1 MPIPAQ
7 PASQPASQPA
17 AQPAAENEN
26 ALSHC
31 LRQADVDQRMLAMI
45 IALLVIWVTL
55 NIMTD
60 GIFFTAR
67 NMYNL
72 AVQSSVVGIM
82 GTGMVLVIVCR
93 HIDLSVGSLLGF
105 TGMVIAFLQVEV
117 FPLGAAWNWPLTILC
132 GLVLGAVV
140 GLWQGWW
147 IAYRGV
153 PSFVTTLA
161 GLLIFRGAAYLVT
174 DGRTV
179 APMDKTYQILGGGI
193 DGSIGAKWS
202 WVLAGVAIAWM
213 LANTFMTRR
222 SCRKYGFK
230 VKPFWIQTI
239 LLTIGIALI
248 CGFVMVMNAY
258 YKPRTEIPRGIPVP
272 VLILICVVVS
282 MSLLTKITR
291 FGRYVFAI
299 GGSPEAA
306 ELAGIAVKKITTL
319 VFMVMGI
326 LCAIA
331 AVITTAR
338 LNAGANSMGMLAELN
353 VIAAAVIG
361 GTSLSG
367 GQGTITG
374 AILGAVIMQS
384 LDSGMVLLGI
394 SSAMRQL
401 VIGAVLILAV
411 WFDVVYN
418 KKRT

>member
-1 MPIPAQ
+1 MSNPAQ
-7 PASQPASQPA
+7 QA
-17 AQPAAENEN
+17 AVTNSTLAR
-26 ALSHC
+26 L
-31 LRQADVDQRMLAMI
+31 LRQVELDKRMLAMI

-82 GTGMVLVIVCR
+82 ATGMVLVIVSR

-105 TGMVIAFLQVEV
+105 TGMVIAYLQVHV

-132 GLVLGAVV
+132 GLALGALV

-147 IAYRGV
+147 ISYRGV

-161 GLLIFRGAAYLVT
+161 GLLMFRGAAYLVT

-193 DGSIGAKWS
+193 DGSIGATWS
-202 WVLAGVAIAWM
+202 WILAGAAIAWM
-213 LANTFMTRR
+213 LTNTIMVRR
-222 SCRKYGFK
+222 SCRKYGFD
-230 VKPFWIQTI
+230 VKPLWVQLLF
-239 LLTIGIALI
+239 LTIGTALV
-248 CGFVMVMNAY
+248 CGFVLVMNAY

-272 VLILICVVVS
+272 VLIMICVVVG
-282 MSLLTKITR
+282 MSLLAKITR

-299 GGSPEAA
+299 GGNPEAA
-306 ELAGIAVKKITTL
+306 ELSGIAVKKITTF

-326 LCAIA
+326 LCGVA

-361 GTSLSG
+361 GTSLAG
-367 GQGTITG
+367 GQGTIYG

-384 LDSGMVLLGI
+384 LDNGMVLLGM

-401 VIGAVLILAV
+401 VIGAVLIIAV

-418 KKRT
+418 KNRP

>member
-1 MPIPAQ
+1 MPNQADPAKGEGNRF
-7 PASQPASQPA
+7 SR
-17 AQPAAENEN
+17 
-26 ALSHC
+26 C
-31 LRQADVDQRMLAMI
+31 LRQADIDNRMLAMI
-45 IALLVIWVTL
+45 IALLVIWVIL
-55 NIMTD
+55 NVLTD

-82 GTGMVLVIVCR
+82 ATGMVLVIVCR
-93 HIDLSVGSLLGF
+93 HIDLSVGSVLGF
-105 TGMVIAFLQVEV
+105 TGMVIAYLQVHV

-132 GLVLGAVV
+132 GLALGAVI

-147 IAYRGV
+147 VAYRGI

-161 GLLIFRGAAYLVT
+161 GLLMFRGAAYLVT

-193 DGSIGAKWS
+193 DGSIGATWS
-202 WVLAGVAIAWM
+202 WILAGVAIVWM
-213 LANTFMTRR
+213 VLHVIMVRL
-222 SCRKYGFK
+222 SCRKYGAEGK
-230 VKPFWIQTI
+230 GLASQLI
-239 LLTIGIALI
+239 LLAIGIALV

-258 YKPRTEIPRGIPVP
+258 TKPRMAIPRGIPVP
-272 VLILICVVVS
+272 VLIMICVVVG
-282 MSLLTKITR
+282 MTLLTKVTR

-299 GGSPEAA
+299 GGNPEAV
-306 ELAGIAVKKITTL
+306 ELAGIAVPKITLL
-319 VFMVMGI
+319 VFMVMGL
-326 LCAIA
+326 LCAVA

-338 LNAGANSMGMLAELN
+338 LNAGANSMGSLAELN

-361 GTSLSG
+361 GTSLAG
-367 GQGTITG
+367 GQGTIAG

-394 SSAMRQL
+394 SSAMRQV

-411 WFDVVYN
+411 WFDVAYN
-418 KKRT
+418 KNRP

>member
-1 MPIPAQ
+1 MSNQ
-7 PASQPASQPA
+7 TRQA
-17 AQPAAENEN
+17 AVDESVMAR
-26 ALSHC
+26 L
-31 LRQADVDQRMLAMI
+31 LRQVDIDHRMLAMI
-45 IALLVIWVTL
+45 AALLVIWVTL

-82 GTGMVLVIVCR
+82 ATGMVLVIVSR

-105 TGMVIAFLQVEV
+105 TGMVIAYLQVHV

-132 GLVLGAVV
+132 GLALGGLI

-147 IAYRGV
+147 ISYRGV

-161 GLLIFRGAAYLVT
+161 GLLMFRGAAYLVT

-193 DGSIGAKWS
+193 EGSIGATWS
-202 WVLAGVAIAWM
+202 WILGGLAIAWM
-213 LANTFMTRR
+213 LINTAMVRR
-222 SCRKYGFK
+222 SRRKYGFK
-230 VKPFWIQTI
+230 LKPLWAQLLI
-239 LLTIGIALI
+239 LAVETALV
-248 CGFVMVMNAY
+248 CGFVLVMNAY

-272 VLILICVVVS
+272 VLIMICVVVS
-282 MSLLTKITR
+282 MSFLSKITR

-299 GGSPEAA
+299 GGNLEAA
-306 ELAGIAVKKITTL
+306 ELAGIAVKKITAL

-326 LCAIA
+326 LCAVA

-361 GTSLSG
+361 GTSLAG

-384 LDSGMVLLGI
+384 LDNGIVLLGI

-401 VIGAVLILAV
+401 LIGAVLILAV

-418 KKRT
+418 KNKP

>member
-1 MPIPAQ
+1 MSNQAQ
-7 PASQPASQPA
+7 QA
-17 AQPAAENEN
+17 AVKES
-26 ALSHC
+26 ALSQF
-31 LRQADVDQRMLAMI
+31 LRQADINNRMLAMI

-82 GTGMVLVIVCR
+82 ATGMVLVIVSR

-105 TGMVIAFLQVEV
+105 TGMVIAYLQVHV
-117 FPLGAAWNWPLTILC
+117 FPLGAVWNWPLTILC
-132 GLVLGAVV
+132 GLALGGLV

-161 GLLIFRGAAYLVT
+161 GLLMFRGAAYLVT

-179 APMDKTYQILGGGI
+179 APMDRTYQILGGGI
-193 DGSIGAKWS
+193 DGSIGATWS
-202 WVLAGVAIAWM
+202 WILAGVAIAWM
-213 LANTFMTRR
+213 LTNTILVRR
-222 SCRKYGFK
+222 SCQKYGFK
-230 VKPFWIQTI
+230 VKPLWVQMLF
-239 LLTIGIALI
+239 LAIGIALV

-272 VLILICVVVS
+272 VLIMILVVLG
-282 MSLLTKITR
+282 MSLLAKTTR

-299 GGSPEAA
+299 GGNPEAA
-306 ELAGIAVKKITTL
+306 ELSGIAVKRITTL

-326 LCAIA
+326 LCAVA
-331 AVITTAR
+331 GVITTAR
-338 LNAGANSMGMLAELN
+338 LNAGANSMGTMAELN

-361 GTSLSG
+361 GTSLAG
-367 GQGTITG
+367 GQGTIYG
-374 AILGAVIMQS
+374 AILGAVVMQS

-394 SSAMRQL
+394 SSAMRQV
-401 VIGAVLILAV
+401 VIGAVLVIAV

-418 KKRT
+418 KNKP

>member
-1 MPIPAQ
+1 MSNQAQ
-7 PASQPASQPA
+7 PATVKES
-17 AQPAAENEN
+17 
-26 ALSHC
+26 ALSRF
-31 LRQADVDQRMLAMI
+31 LQQVDIDNRMLAMI
-45 IALLVIWVTL
+45 IALLVIWVIL

-82 GTGMVLVIVCR
+82 ATGMVLVIVSR

-105 TGMVIAFLQVEV
+105 TGMVIAYLQVHV

-132 GLVLGAVV
+132 GLALGGLV

-147 IAYRGV
+147 ISYRGV

-161 GLLIFRGAAYLVT
+161 GLLMFRGAAYLVT

-193 DGSIGAKWS
+193 DGSIGATWS
-202 WVLAGVAIAWM
+202 WILAGVAIAWM
-213 LANTFMTRR
+213 LTNTLMVRR

-230 VKPFWIQTI
+230 VKPLWVQ
-239 LLTIGIALI
+239 LLFLAIGTALV

-272 VLILICVVVS
+272 VLIMICVVVG
-282 MSLLTKITR
+282 MSLLAKITR

-299 GGSPEAA
+299 GGNPEAA
-306 ELAGIAVKKITTL
+306 ELAGIAVKKITTF

-326 LCAIA
+326 LCAVA

-338 LNAGANSMGMLAELN
+338 LNAGANSMGMLVELN

-361 GTSLSG
+361 GTSLAG
-367 GQGTITG
+367 GQGAISG

-418 KKRT
+418 KNRP

>member
-1 MPIPAQ
+1 MPEPMQ
-7 PASQPASQPA
+7 PTLVEEP
-17 AQPAAENEN
+17 
-26 ALSHC
+26 ALSRC
-31 LRQADVDQRMLAMI
+31 LKQAEIDSRMLAMI
-45 IALLVIWVTL
+45 IALIAIWVTL
-55 NIMTD
+55 NFLTD

-82 GTGMVLVIVCR
+82 ATGMVLVIVCR
-93 HIDLSVGSLLGF
+93 HIDLSVGSVLGF
-105 TGMVIAFLQVEV
+105 TGMVIAFLQVHV
-117 FPLGAAWNWPLTILC
+117 FSLGAAWNWPLTILC
-132 GLVLGAVV
+132 GLVLGGII

-161 GLLIFRGAAYLVT
+161 GLLMFRGAAYLVT

-193 DGSIGAKWS
+193 DGSIGARWS
-202 WVLAGVAIAWM
+202 WIFAIVVIAWM
-213 LANTFMTRR
+213 LIHCMTSRR
-222 SCRKYGFK
+222 CCIKYGFK
-230 VKPFWIQTI
+230 VKPMWIQ
-239 LLTIGIALI
+239 LLLLAIGAALV
-248 CGFVMVMNAY
+248 CGFVILMNAY
-258 YKPRTEIPRGIPVP
+258 HKPRTEIPRGIPVP
-272 VLILICVVVS
+272 VLIMICVVVA
-282 MSLLTKITR
+282 MNLLTKITR

-299 GGSPEAA
+299 GGNPEAA
-306 ELAGIAVKKITTL
+306 ELSGIHVKKITAF

-326 LCAIA
+326 LCGVA

-338 LNAGANSMGMLAELN
+338 LNAGANSMGTLAELN

-361 GTSLSG
+361 GTSLAG
-367 GQGTITG
+367 GQGTIIG

-394 SSAMRQL
+394 SSAMRQV
-401 VIGAVLILAV
+401 VIGTVLILAV

-418 KKRT
+418 RNRP

>member
-1 MPIPAQ
+1 MSKQAQ
-7 PASQPASQPA
+7 QA
-17 AQPAAENEN
+17 AIKENT
-26 ALSHC
+26 LSRF
-31 LRQADVDQRMLAMI
+31 LQTLDIDTRMLAMI
-45 IALLVIWVTL
+45 VALIVIWVIL

-67 NMYNL
+67 NLYNL

-82 GTGMVLVIVCR
+82 ATGMVLVIVSR
-93 HIDLSVGSLLGF
+93 NIDLSVGSLLGF
-105 TGMVIAFLQVEV
+105 TGMVIAYLQVHV

-132 GLVLGAVV
+132 GLVLGGLV
-140 GLWQGWW
+140 GVWQGWW
-147 IAYRGV
+147 ISYRGI

-161 GLLIFRGAAYLVT
+161 GLLMFRGAAYLIT

-193 DGSIGAKWS
+193 DGSIGATWS
-202 WVLAGVAIAWM
+202 WILAGMAIAWM
-213 LANTFMTRR
+213 LANTIMVRR
-222 SCRKYGFK
+222 SCRKYGFY
-230 VKPFWIQTI
+230 VKPLWVH
-239 LLTIGIALI
+239 LLYLTIGAALV
-248 CGFVMVMNAY
+248 CGFVLVMNAY

-272 VLILICVVVS
+272 VLIMIFVVVG
-282 MSLLTKITR
+282 MSLLAKITR

-299 GGSPEAA
+299 GGNPEAA

-326 LCAIA
+326 LCGIA

-361 GTSLSG
+361 GTSLAG
-367 GQGTITG
+367 GQGTIYG

-418 KKRT
+418 KNKP

>member
-1 MPIPAQ
+1 MPDLASPAV
-7 PASQPASQPA
+7 
-17 AQPAAENEN
+17 AEGNRF
-26 ALSHC
+26 SRC
-31 LRQADVDQRMLAMI
+31 LRQAEIDNRMLAMI

-55 NIMTD
+55 NVLTD

-82 GTGMVLVIVCR
+82 ATGMVLVIVCR
-93 HIDLSVGSLLGF
+93 HIDLSVGSVLGF
-105 TGMVIAFLQVEV
+105 TGMVIAYLQVHV

-132 GLVLGAVV
+132 GLALGGLI

-147 IAYRGV
+147 IAYRGI
-153 PSFVTTLA
+153 PSFVATLA
-161 GLLIFRGAAYLVT
+161 GLLMFRGAAYLVT

-193 DGSIGAKWS
+193 DGSIGATWS
-202 WVLAGVAIAWM
+202 WILAGMAIAWM
-213 LANTFMTRR
+213 VANVVMARR

-230 VKPFWIQTI
+230 GKPLGAQLI
-239 LLTIGIALI
+239 LLAMGIALV

-258 YKPRTEIPRGIPVP
+258 TKPRTDIPRGIPVP
-272 VLILICVVVS
+272 VLIMICVVVG
-282 MSLLTKITR
+282 MTLLAKVTR

-299 GGSPEAA
+299 GGNPEAVD
-306 ELAGIAVKKITTL
+306 LAGIAVKRITTL
-319 VFMVMGI
+319 VFVVMGL
-326 LCAIA
+326 LCSVA

-338 LNAGANSMGMLAELN
+338 LNAGANSMGSLAELN

-361 GTSLSG
+361 GTSLAG

-394 SSAMRQL
+394 SSAMRQV
-401 VIGAVLILAV
+401 VIGAVLVLAV
-411 WFDVVYN
+411 WFDVAYN
-418 KKRT
+418 KNRP

>member
-1 MPIPAQ
+1 MSNQAQ
-7 PASQPASQPA
+7 QA
-17 AQPAAENEN
+17 AVKES
-26 ALSHC
+26 ALAQS
-31 LRQADVDQRMLAMI
+31 LRQADIDNRMLAMI

-82 GTGMVLVIVCR
+82 ATGMVLVIVSR

-105 TGMVIAFLQVEV
+105 TGMVIAYLQVHV

-132 GLVLGAVV
+132 GLALGGLV

-147 IAYRGV
+147 ISYRGV

-161 GLLIFRGAAYLVT
+161 GLLMFRGAAYLVT

-193 DGSIGAKWS
+193 DGSLGATWS
-202 WVLAGVAIAWM
+202 WILAGVAIAWM
-213 LANTFMTRR
+213 LTNTIIDRI
-222 SCRKYGFK
+222 SSRKYGFK
-230 VKPFWIQTI
+230 VKPLWVQLSF
-239 LLTIGIALI
+239 LAIGIALV

-272 VLILICVVVS
+272 VLIMICVVVG
-282 MSLLTKITR
+282 MSLLAKTTR

-299 GGSPEAA
+299 GGNPEAA
-306 ELAGIAVKKITTL
+306 ELAGIAVKRITTL

-326 LCAIA
+326 LCSVAG
-331 AVITTAR
+331 VITTAR
-338 LNAGANSMGMLAELN
+338 LNAGANSMGTMAELN

-361 GTSLSG
+361 GTSLAG
-367 GQGTITG
+367 GQGTIYG

-394 SSAMRQL
+394 SSAMRQV
-401 VIGAVLILAV
+401 VIGAVLVIAV

-418 KKRT
+418 KNKP

>member
-1 MPIPAQ
+1 MSNQ
-7 PASQPASQPA
+7 VQQASEK
-17 AQPAAENEN
+17 ENP
-26 ALSHC
+26 LTR
-31 LRQADVDQRMLAMI
+31 LLQRVDIDNRMLAMI
-45 IALLVIWVTL
+45 IALLVIWVVL
-55 NIMTD
+55 NILTG
-60 GIFFTAR
+60 GIFLTAR

-82 GTGMVLVIVCR
+82 ATGMVLVIVCR

-105 TGMVIAFLQVEV
+105 TGMIIAYLQVHV
-117 FPLGAAWNWPLTILC
+117 FPLGASWNWPLTILC
-132 GLVLGAVV
+132 GLALGGLV

-147 IAYRGV
+147 IAYRGI

-161 GLLIFRGAAYLVT
+161 GLLMFRGAAYLVT

-193 DGSIGAKWS
+193 DGSIGATWS
-202 WVLAGVAIAWM
+202 WILAGLAIAWM
-213 LANTFMTRR
+213 VINTIMVRR
-222 SCRKYGFK
+222 SYRKYGFK
-230 VKPFWIQTI
+230 VKPLGVQLF
-239 LLTIGIALI
+239 LLAIGIALV
-248 CGFVMVMNAY
+248 CGFVLVMNSY

-272 VLILICVVVS
+272 VLIMILVVVG
-282 MSLLTKITR
+282 MSLLSKITR

-299 GGSPEAA
+299 GGNPEAA
-306 ELAGIAVKKITTL
+306 ELSGIAVKRITAL
-319 VFMVMGI
+319 VFMIMGI
-326 LCAIA
+326 LCGVA

-361 GTSLSG
+361 GTSLAG

-384 LDSGMVLLGI
+384 LDNGMVLLGI

-418 KKRT
+418 KKRQ

>member
-1 MPIPAQ
+1 MSNQAQ
-7 PASQPASQPA
+7 SA
-17 AQPAAENEN
+17 AIKEN
-26 ALSHC
+26 ALSRF
-31 LRQADVDQRMLAMI
+31 LQKVDIDNRMLAMI
-45 IALLVIWVTL
+45 IALLVIWVIL

-67 NMYNL
+67 NLYNL

-82 GTGMVLVIVCR
+82 ATGMVLVIVSR
-93 HIDLSVGSLLGF
+93 NIDLSVGSLLGF
-105 TGMVIAFLQVEV
+105 TGMVIAYLQVHV

-132 GLVLGAVV
+132 GLALGGLV

-147 IAYRGV
+147 ISYRGI

-161 GLLIFRGAAYLVT
+161 GLLMFRGAAYLIT

-193 DGSIGAKWS
+193 DGSIGATWS
-202 WVLAGVAIAWM
+202 WILAGVAIAWM
-213 LANTFMTRR
+213 LANTIMVRR
-222 SCRKYGFK
+222 SCRKYGFY
-230 VKPFWIQTI
+230 VKPLWVH
-239 LLTIGIALI
+239 LLYLAIGAALV
-248 CGFVMVMNAY
+248 CGFVLVMNAY

-272 VLILICVVVS
+272 VLIMIFVVVG
-282 MSLLTKITR
+282 MSLLAKITR

-299 GGSPEAA
+299 GGNPEAA
-306 ELAGIAVKKITTL
+306 ELAGIAVKKTTTL

-326 LCAIA
+326 LCGIA

-361 GTSLSG
+361 GTSLAG
-367 GQGTITG
+367 GQGTIYG

-418 KKRT
+418 KNRP

>member
-1 MPIPAQ
+1 MSNQAPQ
-7 PASQPASQPA
+7 ASVKESVLSQ
-17 AQPAAENEN
+17 
-26 ALSHC
+26 L
-31 LRQADVDQRMLAMI
+31 LRQVDIDSRMLAMI
-45 IALLVIWVTL
+45 LALLAIWVTL

-82 GTGMVLVIVCR
+82 ATGMVLVIVCR

-105 TGMVIAFLQVEV
+105 SGMVIAYLQVHV

-132 GLVLGAVV
+132 GLAVGALV

-147 IAYRGV
+147 VAYRGV

-161 GLLIFRGAAYLVT
+161 GLLMFRGAAYLVT

-193 DGSIGAKWS
+193 DGSIGATWS
-202 WVLAGVAIAWM
+202 WILGGLAIAWM
-213 LANTFMTRR
+213 LINTILVRR

-230 VKPFWIQTI
+230 VKPLWAQLFFLI
-239 LLTIGIALI
+239 IGAALV
-248 CGFVMVMNAY
+248 CGFVLVMNAY
-258 YKPRTEIPRGIPVP
+258 YKPKTEIPRGIPVP
-272 VLILICVVVS
+272 VLIMILVVVG
-282 MSLLTKITR
+282 MSLLAKITR

-299 GGSPEAA
+299 GGNLEAV
-306 ELAGIAVKKITTL
+306 ELAGIAVKRITTL

-326 LCAIA
+326 LCAVA

-361 GTSLSG
+361 GTSLAG

-384 LDSGMVLLGI
+384 LDNGMVLLGI

-401 VIGAVLILAV
+401 VIGAVLIIAV
-411 WFDVVYN
+411 WFDVVYRKN
-418 KKRT
+418 RP

>member
-1 MPIPAQ
+1 
-7 PASQPASQPA
+7 
-17 AQPAAENEN
+17 
-26 ALSHC
+26 
-31 LRQADVDQRMLAMI
+31 MI
-45 IALLVIWVTL
+45 IALLSIWVIL
-55 NIMTD
+55 NIMTG

-82 GTGMVLVIVCR
+82 ATGMVLVIVCR

-105 TGMVIAFLQVEV
+105 TGMVIAYLQVHV

-132 GLVLGAVV
+132 GLALGGLV

-147 IAYRGV
+147 ISYRGV

-161 GLLIFRGAAYLVT
+161 GLLMFRGAAYLVT

-193 DGSIGAKWS
+193 DGSIGATWS
-202 WVLAGVAIAWM
+202 WILAGAAIAWM
-213 LANTFMTRR
+213 LTNSIVVRR

-230 VKPFWIQTI
+230 VKPLWVE
-239 LLTIGIALI
+239 LLFLAIGTALV
-248 CGFVMVMNAY
+248 CGFVLVMNAY

-272 VLILICVVVS
+272 VLIMICVVVG
-282 MSLLTKITR
+282 MSLLAKITR

-299 GGSPEAA
+299 GGNPEAA
-306 ELAGIAVKKITTL
+306 ELSGIAVKKITTL

-326 LCAIA
+326 LCGVA

-361 GTSLSG
+361 GTSLAG
-367 GQGTITG
+367 GQGTIYG

-384 LDSGMVLLGI
+384 LDSGMVLVGI

-401 VIGAVLILAV
+401 VIGAVLIIAV

-418 KKRT
+418 KNRP

>member
-1 MPIPAQ
+1 MFNQAQ
-7 PASQPASQPA
+7 QASLKGS
-17 AQPAAENEN
+17 
-26 ALSHC
+26 ALSRL
-31 LRQADVDQRMLAMI
+31 LRRVDIDNRMLAMI
-45 IALLVIWVTL
+45 IALLVIWVAL
-55 NIMTD
+55 NIMTG

-82 GTGMVLVIVCR
+82 ATGMVLVIVCR

-105 TGMVIAFLQVEV
+105 TGMVIAYLQVHV

-132 GLVLGAVV
+132 GLALGGLV

-147 IAYRGV
+147 ISYRGV

-161 GLLIFRGAAYLVT
+161 GLLMFRGAAYLVT

-193 DGSIGAKWS
+193 DGSIGATWS
-202 WVLAGVAIAWM
+202 WILAGVAIAWM
-213 LANTFMTRR
+213 LTNTIMVRR

-230 VKPFWIQTI
+230 VKPLWAQ
-239 LLTIGIALI
+239 LLFLAIGTSLV
-248 CGFVMVMNAY
+248 CGFVLVMNAY

-272 VLILICVVVS
+272 VLIMICVVVG
-282 MSLLTKITR
+282 MSLLAKITR

-299 GGSPEAA
+299 GGNLEAA

-319 VFMVMGI
+319 VFMVMGV
-326 LCAIA
+326 LCAVA

-361 GTSLSG
+361 GTSLAG

-418 KKRT
+418 KNKP

>member
-1 MPIPAQ
+1 M
-7 PASQPASQPA
+7 ST
-17 AQPAAENEN
+17 
-26 ALSHC
+26 LSRFLH
-31 LRQADVDQRMLAMI
+31 QVDIDTRMLTMV

-55 NIMTD
+55 NFLTD

-67 NMYNL
+67 NLYNL

-82 GTGMVLVIVCR
+82 ATGMVLVIVSR

-105 TGMVIAFLQVEV
+105 TGMAIAYLQVHV
-117 FPLGAAWNWPLTILC
+117 FPLGASWNWPLTILC
-132 GLVLGAVV
+132 GLALGGLV

-147 IAYRGV
+147 ISYRGV

-161 GLLIFRGAAYLVT
+161 GLLMFRGAAYLVT

-193 DGSIGAKWS
+193 DGSIGATWS
-202 WVLAGVAIAWM
+202 WILAGMAILWM
-213 LANTFMTRR
+213 LTNTIMVRR

-230 VKPFWIQTI
+230 VKPLWVQ
-239 LLTIGIALI
+239 LLFLAIGTALV
-248 CGFVMVMNAY
+248 CGFVMVMNSY

-272 VLILICVVVS
+272 VLIMIFVVVG
-282 MSLLTKITR
+282 MSLLAKITR

-299 GGSPEAA
+299 GGNPEAA
-306 ELAGIAVKKITTL
+306 ELAGIAVKRITTF
-319 VFMVMGI
+319 VFVVMGI
-326 LCAIA
+326 LCGIA

-361 GTSLSG
+361 GTSLAG
-367 GQGTITG
+367 GQGTIYG

-418 KKRT
+418 KNRP

>member
-1 MPIPAQ
+1 MDNPG
-7 PASQPASQPA
+7 QPA
-17 AQPAAENEN
+17 AVKEN
-26 ALSHC
+26 ALSRL
-31 LRQADVDQRMLAMI
+31 LRQADIDNRMLAMI
-45 IALLVIWVTL
+45 IALLVIWVAL
-55 NIMTD
+55 NIMTG
-60 GIFFTAR
+60 GIFLTAR

-82 GTGMVLVIVCR
+82 ATGMVLVIVSR

-105 TGMVIAFLQVEV
+105 TGMVIAYLQVHI
-117 FPLGAAWNWPLTILC
+117 FPLGAVWNWPLTILC
-132 GLVLGAVV
+132 GLTLGGLV

-147 IAYRGV
+147 ISYRGI

-161 GLLIFRGAAYLVT
+161 GLLMFRGAAYLVT

-179 APMDKTYQILGGGI
+179 APMDKTYQVLGGGI
-193 DGSIGAKWS
+193 DGSIGATWS
-202 WVLAGVAIAWM
+202 WILAGVAIAWM
-213 LANTFMTRR
+213 LANSIMVRR
-222 SCRKYGFK
+222 SYRKYGFK
-230 VKPFWIQTI
+230 VKPLWVQLMFLAVGT
-239 LLTIGIALI
+239 ALV

-272 VLILICVVVS
+272 VLIMICVVVG
-282 MSLLTKITR
+282 MNLLSKTTR

-299 GGSPEAA
+299 GGNPEAA
-306 ELAGIAVKKITTL
+306 ELAGIAVKRITTF

-326 LCAIA
+326 LCGVA

-361 GTSLSG
+361 GTSLAG
-367 GQGTITG
+367 GQGTVTG

-384 LDSGMVLLGI
+384 LDNGMVLLGI

-418 KKRT
+418 KKRA

>member
-1 MPIPAQ
+1 MANPAQ
-7 PASQPASQPA
+7 HA
-17 AQPAAENEN
+17 AAENST
-26 ALSHC
+26 LTR
-31 LRQADVDQRMLAMI
+31 LLQRVDIDNRMLAMI
-45 IALLVIWVTL
+45 IALLMIWVVL
-55 NIMTD
+55 NILTG
-60 GIFFTAR
+60 GIFLTAR
-67 NMYNL
+67 NLYNL

-82 GTGMVLVIVCR
+82 ATGMVLVIVCR

-105 TGMVIAFLQVEV
+105 TGMVIAYLQVHV
-117 FPLGAAWNWPLTILC
+117 FPLGAVWNWPLTILC
-132 GLVLGAVV
+132 GLVLGALM

-147 IAYRGV
+147 ISYRGV

-161 GLLIFRGAAYLVT
+161 GLLMFRGAAYLVT

-193 DGSIGAKWS
+193 DGSIGATWS
-202 WVLAGVAIAWM
+202 WILAGVVIVWM
-213 LANTFMTRR
+213 LTHTLLVRR
-222 SCRKYGFK
+222 SCRKYGFE
-230 VKPFWIQTI
+230 VKPLWVQ
-239 LLTIGIALI
+239 LLFLSIGTALV
-248 CGFVMVMNAY
+248 CGFVLVMNSY

-272 VLILICVVVS
+272 VLIMICVVVG
-282 MSLLTKITR
+282 MSLLAKITR

-299 GGSPEAA
+299 GGNPEAA
-306 ELAGIAVKKITTL
+306 ELSGIAVKKITTF

-326 LCAIA
+326 LCGVA

-361 GTSLSG
+361 GTSLAG
-367 GQGTITG
+367 GQGAISG

-384 LDSGMVLLGI
+384 LDNGMVLLGI

-418 KKRT
+418 KKRS

>member
-1 MPIPAQ
+1 MSNQAQ
-7 PASQPASQPA
+7 QA
-17 AQPAAENEN
+17 AVKES
-26 ALSHC
+26 ALSRFI
-31 LRQADVDQRMLAMI
+31 RQVDIDNRMLAMI
-45 IALLVIWVTL
+45 IALLVIWVIL

-67 NMYNL
+67 NLYNL

-82 GTGMVLVIVCR
+82 ATGMVLVIVSR
-93 HIDLSVGSLLGF
+93 NIDLSVGSLLGF
-105 TGMVIAFLQVEV
+105 TGMVIAYLQVHV
-117 FPLGAAWNWPLTILC
+117 LPLGAAWNWPLTILC
-132 GLVLGAVV
+132 GLALGGLV

-147 IAYRGV
+147 ISYRGI

-161 GLLIFRGAAYLVT
+161 GLLMFRGAAYLIT

-193 DGSIGAKWS
+193 DGSIGATWS
-202 WVLAGVAIAWM
+202 WILAGVAIAWM
-213 LANTFMTRR
+213 LTNTILVRR
-222 SCRKYGFK
+222 SCRKYGFY
-230 VKPFWIQTI
+230 VKPLWVH
-239 LLTIGIALI
+239 LLYLAIGSALV
-248 CGFVMVMNAY
+248 CGFVLVMNAY

-272 VLILICVVVS
+272 VLIMIFVVVG
-282 MSLLTKITR
+282 MSLLAKITR

-299 GGSPEAA
+299 GGNPEAA

-326 LCAIA
+326 LCGIA

-361 GTSLSG
+361 GTSLAG
-367 GQGTITG
+367 GQGTIYG

-418 KKRT
+418 KNRP

>member
-1 MPIPAQ
+1 MSNQAQ
-7 PASQPASQPA
+7 PVAIK
-17 AQPAAENEN
+17 EN
-26 ALSHC
+26 ALSRF
-31 LRQADVDQRMLAMI
+31 LQKVDIDNRMLAMI
-45 IALLVIWVTL
+45 IALLVIWVIL

-67 NMYNL
+67 NLYNL

-82 GTGMVLVIVCR
+82 ATGMVLVIVSR
-93 HIDLSVGSLLGF
+93 NIDLSVGSLLGF
-105 TGMVIAFLQVEV
+105 SGMVIAYLQVHV
-117 FPLGAAWNWPLTILC
+117 LPLGAAWNWPLTILC
-132 GLVLGAVV
+132 GLALGGLV

-147 IAYRGV
+147 ISYRGV

-161 GLLIFRGAAYLVT
+161 GLLMFRGAAYLIT

-193 DGSIGAKWS
+193 DGSIGATWS
-202 WVLAGVAIAWM
+202 WVLAGVAITWM
-213 LANTFMTRR
+213 LANTIMVRR
-222 SCRKYGFK
+222 SCRKYGFY
-230 VKPFWIQTI
+230 VKPLWVH
-239 LLTIGIALI
+239 LLYLAIGTALV
-248 CGFVMVMNAY
+248 CGFVLVMNAY

-272 VLILICVVVS
+272 VLIMIFVVVG
-282 MSLLTKITR
+282 MSLLAKITR

-299 GGSPEAA
+299 GGNPEAA
-306 ELAGIAVKKITTL
+306 ELAGIAVKKTTTL

-326 LCAIA
+326 LCGIA

-361 GTSLSG
+361 GTSLAG
-367 GQGTITG
+367 GQGTIYG

-418 KKRT
+418 KNRP

>member
-1 MPIPAQ
+1 MSNQ
-7 PASQPASQPA
+7 
-17 AQPAAENEN
+17 AQPAAVKER
-26 ALSHC
+26 ALAQF
-31 LRQADVDQRMLAMI
+31 LRQADINNRMLAMI
-45 IALLVIWVTL
+45 MALLVIWVTL

-82 GTGMVLVIVCR
+82 ATGMVLVIVSR

-105 TGMVIAFLQVEV
+105 TGMVIAYLQVHV

-132 GLVLGAVV
+132 GLSLGGLV

-147 IAYRGV
+147 IAFRGV

-161 GLLIFRGAAYLVT
+161 GLLMFRGAAYMVT

-193 DGSIGAKWS
+193 DGSIGATWS
-202 WVLAGVAIAWM
+202 WILAGVAIAWM
-213 LANTFMTRR
+213 LTNTIMVRR
-222 SCRKYGFK
+222 SCQKYGFK
-230 VKPFWIQTI
+230 VKPLWVQLFF
-239 LLTIGIALI
+239 LAVGIALV
-248 CGFVMVMNAY
+248 CGFVTVMNAY
-258 YKPRTEIPRGIPVP
+258 YKPRTQIPRGIPVP
-272 VLILICVVVS
+272 VLIMIFVVVG
-282 MSLLTKITR
+282 MSLLAKITR

-299 GGSPEAA
+299 GGNPEAA
-306 ELAGIAVKKITTL
+306 ELSGIAVKKITTL

-326 LCAIA
+326 LCSVAG
-331 AVITTAR
+331 VITTAR
-338 LNAGANSMGMLAELN
+338 LNAGANSMGTMAELN

-361 GTSLSG
+361 GTSLAG
-367 GQGTITG
+367 GQGTIYG
-374 AILGAVIMQS
+374 AILGAVVMQS

-394 SSAMRQL
+394 SSAMRQV
-401 VIGAVLILAV
+401 VIGAVLVIAV

-418 KKRT
+418 KNKP

>member
-1 MPIPAQ
+1 
-7 PASQPASQPA
+7 
-17 AQPAAENEN
+17 
-26 ALSHC
+26 
-31 LRQADVDQRMLAMI
+31 
-45 IALLVIWVTL
+45 
-55 NIMTD
+55 
-60 GIFFTAR
+60 
-67 NMYNL
+67 
-72 AVQSSVVGIM
+72 
-82 GTGMVLVIVCR
+82 
-93 HIDLSVGSLLGF
+93 
-105 TGMVIAFLQVEV
+105 V
-117 FPLGAAWNWPLTILC
+117 FPLGAVWNWPLTILC
-132 GLVLGAVV
+132 GLALGGLV

-147 IAYRGV
+147 ISYRGI
-153 PSFVTTLA
+153 PSFVATLA
-161 GLLIFRGAAYLVT
+161 GLLMFRGAAYLVT

-193 DGSIGAKWS
+193 DGSIGATWS
-202 WVLAGVAIAWM
+202 WILAGVAIAWM
-213 LANTFMTRR
+213 LTNTIMVRR
-222 SCRKYGFK
+222 SCLKYGFK
-230 VKPFWIQTI
+230 VKPLWVQ
-239 LLTIGIALI
+239 LLFLSIGTALV
-248 CGFVMVMNAY
+248 CGFVLVMNAY

-272 VLILICVVVS
+272 VLIMIFVVVG
-282 MSLLTKITR
+282 MSLLAKITR

-299 GGSPEAA
+299 GGNPEAA

-319 VFMVMGI
+319 VFLVMGI

-361 GTSLSG
+361 GTSLAG
-367 GQGTITG
+367 GQGTIYG

-418 KKRT
+418 KKRP

>member
-1 MPIPAQ
+1 MPDRTFP
-7 PASQPASQPA
+7 SQGDGKRFSQ
-17 AQPAAENEN
+17 
-26 ALSHC
+26 C
-31 LRQADVDQRMLAMI
+31 LRQADIDNRMLAMI

-55 NIMTD
+55 NILTD

-82 GTGMVLVIVCR
+82 ATGMVLVIVCR
-93 HIDLSVGSLLGF
+93 HIDLSVGSVLGF
-105 TGMVIAFLQVEV
+105 TGMVIAFLQVHV

-132 GLVLGAVV
+132 GLALGGVI

-147 IAYRGV
+147 IAYRGI

-161 GLLIFRGAAYLVT
+161 GLLMFRGAAYLVT

-193 DGSIGAKWS
+193 DGSIGATWS
-202 WVLAGVAIAWM
+202 WILAGVAIAWM
-213 LANTFMTRR
+213 VLHVVTVRR
-222 SCRKYGFK
+222 SCRKYGAEG
-230 VKPFWIQTI
+230 KPLTAQLV
-239 LLTIGIALI
+239 LLVIGIALV

-258 YKPRTEIPRGIPVP
+258 TKPRTEIPRGIPVP
-272 VLILICVVVS
+272 VLIMICVVVG
-282 MSLLTKITR
+282 MTLLTKVTR

-299 GGSPEAA
+299 GGNPEAV
-306 ELAGIAVKKITTL
+306 ELAGIAVRKITTL
-319 VFMVMGI
+319 VFVVMGL
-326 LCAIA
+326 LCAVA

-338 LNAGANSMGMLAELN
+338 LNAGANSMGSLAELN

-361 GTSLSG
+361 GTSLAG
-367 GQGTITG
+367 GQGTIAG

-394 SSAMRQL
+394 SSAMRQV

-411 WFDVVYN
+411 WFDVAYN
-418 KKRT
+418 KNRS

>member
-1 MPIPAQ
+1 MSNQAQ
-7 PASQPASQPA
+7 QA
-17 AQPAAENEN
+17 AVKES
-26 ALSHC
+26 ALAQS
-31 LRQADVDQRMLAMI
+31 LRQADIDNRMLAMI

-82 GTGMVLVIVCR
+82 ATGMVLVIVSR

-105 TGMVIAFLQVEV
+105 TGMVIAYLQVHV

-132 GLVLGAVV
+132 GLALGGLI

-147 IAYRGV
+147 ISYRGV

-161 GLLIFRGAAYLVT
+161 GLLMFRGAAYLVT

-193 DGSIGAKWS
+193 DGSLGATWS
-202 WVLAGVAIAWM
+202 WILAGAAIAWM
-213 LANTFMTRR
+213 LTNTIIDRR
-222 SCRKYGFK
+222 SSRKYGFK
-230 VKPFWIQTI
+230 VKPLWVQLSF
-239 LLTIGIALI
+239 LAIGIALV

-272 VLILICVVVS
+272 VLIMICVVVG
-282 MSLLTKITR
+282 MSLLAKTTR

-299 GGSPEAA
+299 GGNPEAA
-306 ELAGIAVKKITTL
+306 ELAGIAVKRITTL

-326 LCAIA
+326 LCSVAG
-331 AVITTAR
+331 VITTAR
-338 LNAGANSMGMLAELN
+338 LNAGANSMGTMAELN

-361 GTSLSG
+361 GTSLAG
-367 GQGTITG
+367 GQGTIYG

-394 SSAMRQL
+394 SSAMRQV
-401 VIGAVLILAV
+401 VIGAVLVIAV

-418 KKRT
+418 KNKP

>member
-1 MPIPAQ
+1 MSNQAQ
-7 PASQPASQPA
+7 PATVKESV
-17 AQPAAENEN
+17 
-26 ALSHC
+26 LSRF
-31 LRQADVDQRMLAMI
+31 LQQVDIDNRMLAMI

-67 NMYNL
+67 NIYNL

-82 GTGMVLVIVCR
+82 ATGMVLVIVSR

-105 TGMVIAFLQVEV
+105 TGMVIAYLQVHV

-132 GLVLGAVV
+132 GLALGGLV

-147 IAYRGV
+147 ISYRGV

-161 GLLIFRGAAYLVT
+161 GLLMFRGAAYLVT

-193 DGSIGAKWS
+193 DGSIGATWS
-202 WVLAGVAIAWM
+202 WILAGVAVAWM
-213 LANTFMTRR
+213 LTNTLMVRR

-230 VKPFWIQTI
+230 VKPLWAQ
-239 LLTIGIALI
+239 LLFLAIGAALV

-272 VLILICVVVS
+272 VLIMICVVVG
-282 MSLLTKITR
+282 MSLLAKITR

-299 GGSPEAA
+299 GGNPEAA
-306 ELAGIAVKKITTL
+306 ELAGIAVKKITTF
-319 VFMVMGI
+319 VFVVMGI
-326 LCAIA
+326 LCAVA

-338 LNAGANSMGMLAELN
+338 LNAGANSMGMLVELN

-361 GTSLSG
+361 GTSLAG
-367 GQGTITG
+367 GQGTISG

-418 KKRT
+418 KKRL